1 MTLEFDSLVSY
12 YSIMEADSTEPLLSI
27 AEVAERANVSRRT
40 VRYYVQRGLIDAPLG
55 RGRGSAYT
63 PKHVDQIQ
71 RVLRLQRE
79 GVTLETIEQLP
90 EGADAAEPAR
100 PAVPATVVL
109 RIPLRPGIQLEVNA
123 GTSLPSQHVIEQLAA
138 ACEQILN
145 GTGDIDDDDK
155 DDAIADSAEWR
166 GQ

>member
-1 MTLEFDSLVSY
+1 MDAEPN
-12 YSIMEADSTEPLLSI
+12 EAAYSI

-63 PKHVDQIQ
+63 QKHVEQIQ

-90 EGADAAEPAR
+90 TETDAMPR
-100 PAVPATVVL
+100 PAAAPATVVL

-123 GTSLPSQHVIEQLAA
+123 GLALPTQETIDRLVA
-138 ACEQILN
+138 ACAQILN
-145 GTGDIDDDDK
+145 GQNFNSTPETDSDDDDET
-155 DDAIADSAEWR
+155 DADADTAEWR
-166 GQ
+166 GPQ